1 MWLDKEAVSSLP
13 TATEHRKRT
22 PSAGRSRGVECG
34 APITDA
40 DRCPYCG
47 TSVKAPTKVV
57 VLSHDENVPGA
68 DWGATY
74 GTGSL
79 IGATAKA
86 VGWLLRA
93 RR

>member
-13 TATEHRKRT
+13 TAT
-22 PSAGRSRGVECG
+22 SAQANPLGGPLPRCEECG